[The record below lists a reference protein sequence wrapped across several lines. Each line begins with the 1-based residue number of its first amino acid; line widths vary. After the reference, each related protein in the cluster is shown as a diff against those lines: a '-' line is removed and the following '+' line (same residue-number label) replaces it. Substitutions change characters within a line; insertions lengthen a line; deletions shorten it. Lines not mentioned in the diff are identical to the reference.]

1 MMQYV
6 PQAGLAVKRAGARK
20 FAAQRERN
28 AYARIVAARMQTL
41 EVSMKTVWV
50 SLNVAMLFG
59 VAMLLGAVMLLA
71 QPALA
76 RNQQMRSG
84 ASQMTSSQPAAAQPS
99 ETQNQQNVMAKD
111 SSTAPQDRSASLKQ
125 QLKDNLI
132 KSGFT
137 NVQVFPESFLIRA
150 KDPQGNP
157 IAMAVTPDTLAAVE
171 FGKGNMMS
179 GRSVGQGEP
188 RFISGAVRDAAEA
201 HLTNTRVQSSDK
213 KNVGTISNIVVGDN
227 GQLSYLVTTD
237 NGREVAINP
246 DDMKLSYNENDDIWM
261 ATVDATKNQIDSAPQ
276 AQVE

>member
-1 MMQYV
+1 
-6 PQAGLAVKRAGARK
+6 
-20 FAAQRERN
+20 
-28 AYARIVAARMQTL
+28 MQTL

-50 SLNVAMLFG
+50 SLNVAMVFG
-59 VAMLLGAVMLLA
+59 VAMLLGAAMLLA
-71 QPALA
+71 QPVLAANAA
-76 RNQQMRSG
+76 RNHQMRSG
-84 ASQMTSSQPAAAQPS
+84 TSQMTSSQPP
-99 ETQNQQNVMAKD
+99 ETQNQQNAMAKE

-132 KSGFT
+132 NSGFT

-157 IAMAVTPDTLAAVE
+157 IAMAVTPDTFSAIEVGG
-171 FGKGNMMS
+171 GKGNMMS

-188 RFISGAVRDAAEA
+188 KFISGAVRDAAEA
-201 HLTNTRVQSSDK
+201 NLTNTRVQSSDK
-213 KNVGTISNIVVGDN
+213 KNVGSISNIVVGDN

-246 DDMKLSYNENDDIWM
+246 DDMKLSYNENDNMWS